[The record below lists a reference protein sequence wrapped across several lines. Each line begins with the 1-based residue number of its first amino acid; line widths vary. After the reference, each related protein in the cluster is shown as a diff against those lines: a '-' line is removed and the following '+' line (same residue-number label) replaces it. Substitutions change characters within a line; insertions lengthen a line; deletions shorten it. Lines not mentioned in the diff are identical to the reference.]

1 MIMSPLCIATLTSN
15 VHCSALCLTL
25 CSIYTENNLQCALP
39 FSVSQNKQASI
50 YAHSNLNCLLLP
62 PLCHS
67 VTENN
72 ELVHSSLLP
81 RYDVFL
87 NHRGADVKE
96 SVASLIF
103 YNLQNKGF
111 KVFLD
116 KKSIQ
121 GGENIAEAIEEA
133 IHSASVHLV
142 IFSPNYA
149 QSVWC
154 LKELKLILET
164 GAPIVPV
171 FYGVK
176 PSELRMREENSVY
189 GEAFQR
195 HKHTGNFEPHTLEE
209 WKRALY
215 EVSYIKGHIFTG

>member
-1 MIMSPLCIATLTSN
+1 MNPLCIATLTSN

-50 YAHSNLNCLLLP
+50 YAYSNPNCLLLP

-67 VTENN
+67 LTENN

-111 KVFLD
+111 RVFLD
-116 KKSIQ
+116 KNSIQ
-121 GGENIAEAIEEA
+121 VGENIPQAIEEA
-133 IHSASVHLV
+133 IYSTSVHLV
-142 IFSPNYA
+142 ILSPNYEE
-149 QSVWC
+149 SVWC
-154 LKELKLILET
+154 LKELKLILQT
-164 GAPIVPV
+164 GAPIIPV
-171 FYGVK
+171 FIGVQ

-195 HKHTGNFEPHTLEE
+195 HKHTGRMEE
-209 WKRALY
+209 GAL
-215 EVSYIKGHIFTG
+215 

>member
-1 MIMSPLCIATLTSN
+1 M
-15 VHCSALCLTL
+15 HCSALCLTL
-25 CSIYTENNLQCALP
+25 CSIYSFNNLQCALP
-39 FSVSQNKQASI
+39 FSVSQNNQASI
-50 YAHSNLNCLLLP
+50 CAYSNPNCLLLP

-103 YNLQNKGF
+103 HNLQNKGF

-116 KKSIQ
+116 KNSIQ
-121 GGENIAEAIEEA
+121 GGENIAQAIDEA

-149 QSVWC
+149 ESVWC
-154 LKELKLILET
+154 LKELKLILQT
-164 GAPIVPV
+164 GAPIIPV
-171 FYGVK
+171 FCGVQ
-176 PSELRMREENSVY
+176 PSELRMRDEDSVY
-189 GEAFQR
+189 AQAFHR
-195 HKHTGNFEPHTLEE
+195 YKHMEIFEPHVLEE
-209 WKRALY
+209 WKMALY
-215 EVSYIKGHIFTG
+215 K